1 MLCGTSKRNGGI
13 EMKYEHTETVTI
25 TLENEEIRN
34 LLVGL
39 EILHG
44 TELCQLGEY
53 NMVREILSKIVTE
66 DTRQFIQ
73 IGKQAVE
80 SKKEK

>member
-1 MLCGTSKRNGGI
+1 
-13 EMKYEHTETVTI
+13 MKHEYTETVTI

-39 EILHG
+39 EILYG

>member
-13 EMKYEHTETVTI
+13 EMKYERTETVTI

-73 IGKQAVE
+73 IGKRAVE

>member
-1 MLCGTSKRNGGI
+1 
-13 EMKYEHTETVTI
+13 MKYEHTETVTI

-39 EILHG
+39 EILYG